1 MHSPIPATSITPY
14 FDCCAPPYDLTIPI
28 MSSNITDCLHATS
41 VVDPE
46 LVDVAIVMEV
56 VIAVGVCVL
65 ALRRVI

>member
-1 MHSPIPATSITPY
+1 
-14 FDCCAPPYDLTIPI
+14 
-28 MSSNITDCLHATS
+28 MSTNITDCLHATS